1 MKKKIIYIV
10 IESVKRELNSKI
22 LFALKALKKN
32 YRVIIGQKGALR
44 EVVKDTNAGIMFLKS
59 FGPKNTS
66 HIDFIKK
73 RNFKIIST
81 AVINSSSVEIILK
94 FLLMKN

>member
-32 YRVIIGQKGALR
+32 FRVLIGQKGALR
-44 EVVKDTNAGIMFLKS
+44 EVVKDTNAGIMVLLLLIPYCVSLYLHLFLK
-59 FGPKNTS
+59 
-66 HIDFIKK
+66 
-73 RNFKIIST
+73 RR
-81 AVINSSSVEIILK
+81 
-94 FLLMKN
+94 